1 VCALAGPTS
10 SASVRWLM
18 ASGLGC
24 LGINLV
30 LMQATSVLEDRQ
42 ATTYGSTLEYQAWI
56 ANTFAGFTLPEREKQ
71 VFDEN
76 QILTSADAANCEA
89 TEECEVPAKSE
100 E

>member
-1 VCALAGPTS
+1 
-10 SASVRWLM
+10 M

-56 ANTFAGFTLPEREKQ
+56 ANTFAGFTLPERAEKQ

-76 QILTSADAANCEA
+76 QALTSADAANCEA